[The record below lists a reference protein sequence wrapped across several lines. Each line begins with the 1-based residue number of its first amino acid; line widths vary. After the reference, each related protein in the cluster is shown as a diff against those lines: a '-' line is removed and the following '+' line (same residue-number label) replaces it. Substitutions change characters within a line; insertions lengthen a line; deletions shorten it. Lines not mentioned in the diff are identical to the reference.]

1 MLNSRWIHNMQL
13 VKRDIRISG
22 YSHMDNYHW
31 RTSIAG
37 WSSRAQV
44 FVPHPA
50 DVHTLYEFDCIIH
63 MTVNEDVLR
72 PIKKALNDASG

>member
-1 MLNSRWIHNMQL
+1 MNL

-22 YSHMDNYHW
+22 YSHIDNSHW

-37 WSSRAQV
+37 WSSHAHV
-44 FVPHPA
+44 IVPHPA
-50 DVHTLYEFDCIIH
+50 DVNILYEFDCIIH

-72 PIKKALNDASG
+72 PIKKALNDATG